1 MPLAILAVGIIILFI
16 LIVKC
21 KSITKG
27 LGGTLGGLAIVVSFG
42 AMLGKL
48 MADSGGAQRIATT
61 LISMFGVKMFVGLF
75 A

>member
-1 MPLAILAVGIIILFI
+1 MGFALGLPVDV
-16 LIVKC
+16 IVP
-21 KSITKG
+21 SITKG
-27 LGGTLGGLAIVVSFG
+27 LGGTLGGLVIVVSFG

>member
-1 MPLAILAVGIIILFI
+1 
-16 LIVKC
+16 
-21 KSITKG
+21 
-27 LGGTLGGLAIVVSFG
+27 
-42 AMLGKL
+42 L